1 MPWFWGKS
9 KRGDDHDEE
18 EEYSSEGEE
27 YSSDDDDVSY
37 ITSDDETGDIDDTS
51 SAADGE
57 EEEEQQHGAVDSSRE
72 EVTETVV
79 EDGPSHGDENRQVDD
94 DEEEKPNN
102 PNSSDD
108 EDIVAKLL
116 NESHDGNEESEE
128 RPVEQAVQEEKHL
141 HDDPK
146 VEEVAGEGEEEVV
159 DHTDDED
166 SVDSV
171 ETTDSANEQPHVE
184 MPELDTDKKV
194 EVTAADVDNRS
205 ENVEEDDNSSK
216 GEDDEVAEEH
226 TEEEEEDEEVTSIY
240 EKQSLLILAAEHDR
254 VDIIK
259 AILDAENSENTSKE
273 DAEEERLTLMN
284 GGIPPLHIAIAYG
297 SVNAA
302 TSLLRMGADPSVR
315 PCVADVKQQQA
326 QQPEGTKA
334 EIPNMDRFDD
344 LSAWE
349 LLFGFGDGE
358 SPPQSGS
365 RWSLFGSSSSQL
377 EDDVEEPSNPRRS
390 PSKRRKGFK
399 PVNLAPSKREG
410 IRHAFT
416 AEALRC
422 IGSDEVDRLR
432 QLVDSGMPPSIELGG
447 KDLLGW
453 TADMDAKQCQA
464 MLREYLGLPDEE
476 LQLEDENGDAGI
488 PSDAANNNVAGDG
501 GSGTNRTSAVLD
513 RGGSSL
519 GDGSEPSLSQLKNRL
534 DELDSLGQ
542 ALSTCLD
549 NLAEEVSVC
558 HGLLLNNM
566 GGSGA
571 SALASHV
578 RSLKTLRQQRE
589 DQLYESQHEMEE
601 AQYEMQQLVQRI
613 GPQLVAEFSSRFE
626 EKSAS
631 AEANAEPANGPT
643 HSKETPK
650 KEETE
655 EQKRRELRTQI
666 VASESRVRVSW
677 GAAATHFIT
686 HILVVSDLVLI
697 SLLLSLLSTPQV
709 RKLRASIADLSE
721 AQTRDLAEVEKR
733 GLSGG
738 IKLVR
743 NLREELRDIEF
754 QLAESKRAVSTCRTQ
769 SRLLANAAKT
779 HLNRQPPASQPPEK
793 EHVNQGDEQLE
804 MQQQQKSVMTEKPT
818 ETVPP
823 ISSENKSPIP
833 DDKPAAAVENVEPPA
848 EALQEP
854 DSGNLE
860 ELSDNSII
868 AEEEEDEDDDY
879 EEEESD
885 DEVGTDDEDGDYDE
899 EDDVVL
905 VKPPVLESDS
915 HTPEEDAPN
924 QDVSTKE
931 LESEDDAA
939 CSAKVPKVENDMS
952 AVADKGT
959 GTIPAETKVL
969 ERAKPQAPPMEFNR
983 ASLDYEEGNM
993 HTISVDKHGYFSLD
1007 IWVVLLRMMG
1017 FDGAATSRQY
1027 SKPQQLQPQGKTN
1040 LMIV

>member
-1 MPWFWGKS
+1 MAWFWGKS
-9 KRGDDHDEE
+9 KSGDEDEEE

-27 YSSDDDDVSY
+27 YSTDDDDVSY
-37 ITSDDETGDIDDTS
+37 ITSDDETGDIDIS
-51 SAADGE
+51 SSVADE
-57 EEEEQQHGAVDSSRE
+57 EEEDEQHGDGVDPDSSRE
-72 EVTETVV
+72 EVTETVEV
-79 EDGPSHGDENRQVDD
+79 EDGPSHDGENHQGGDDD
-94 DEEEKPNN
+94 DEEAEKPNN

-128 RPVEQAVQEEKHL
+128 SPSEQAVQEEKQPK
-141 HDDPK
+141 DDSK
-146 VEEVAGEGEEEVV
+146 VAEDAGEELEEE

-166 SVDSV
+166 SVGTD

-184 MPELDTDKKV
+184 MPDTDTDKKV
-194 EVTAADVDNRS
+194 EGTTEDGGDRN
-205 ENVEEDDNSSK
+205 EDGEDDHSSQ
-216 GEDDEVAEEH
+216 GEDDEAVEEH
-226 TEEEEEDEEVTSIY
+226 KEDEGEDEEEVTSIY

-259 AILDAENSENTSKE
+259 AILDTENSENTSKE

-302 TSLLRMGADPSVR
+302 TSLLRMGADPSIR

-326 QQPEGTKA
+326 MQPEGTKA

-613 GPQLVAEFSSRFE
+613 GPQLVAEFRLRFE
-626 EKSAS
+626 EKSAN
-631 AEANAEPANGPT
+631 AEAKTVP
-643 HSKETPK
+643 SKETPHGK
-650 KEETE
+650 ESPRKEETE

-666 VASESRVRVSW
+666 VASESRVRFSW
-677 GAAATHFIT
+677 GAPVTHCIIQSLT
-686 HILVVSDLVLI
+686 VSDL
-697 SLLLSLLSTPQV
+697 
-709 RKLRASIADLSE
+709 
-721 AQTRDLAEVEKR
+721 
-733 GLSGG
+733 
-738 IKLVR
+738 LV
-743 NLREELRDIEF
+743 
-754 QLAESKRAVSTCRTQ
+754 
-769 SRLLANAAKT
+769 
-779 HLNRQPPASQPPEK
+779 
-793 EHVNQGDEQLE
+793 
-804 MQQQQKSVMTEKPT
+804 
-818 ETVPP
+818 
-823 ISSENKSPIP
+823 
-833 DDKPAAAVENVEPPA
+833 
-848 EALQEP
+848 
-854 DSGNLE
+854 
-860 ELSDNSII
+860 
-868 AEEEEDEDDDY
+868 
-879 EEEESD
+879 
-885 DEVGTDDEDGDYDE
+885 
-899 EDDVVL
+899 
-905 VKPPVLESDS
+905 
-915 HTPEEDAPN
+915 
-924 QDVSTKE
+924 
-931 LESEDDAA
+931 
-939 CSAKVPKVENDMS
+939 
-952 AVADKGT
+952 
-959 GTIPAETKVL
+959 
-969 ERAKPQAPPMEFNR
+969 
-983 ASLDYEEGNM
+983 
-993 HTISVDKHGYFSLD
+993 
-1007 IWVVLLRMMG
+1007 
-1017 FDGAATSRQY
+1017 
-1027 SKPQQLQPQGKTN
+1027 
-1040 LMIV
+1040 